1 MYLPRA
7 IIHGGGSVQRL
18 GTLLADMGLKRPL
31 VVAYKFLA
39 SPQSGAVG
47 KVCAALSAT
56 AAPFEVFTDTIPD
69 PTTESVERCVDALA
83 AGHFDSIV
91 ALGGGSPM
99 DTAKAA
105 AVLYKQGGRMRDYK
119 APYQNDGA
127 SLPIVAIPTTAGTG
141 SEATKFTIVT
151 DSETQ
156 EKMLCVGV
164 AYLPI
169 AAILDYELTLTKP
182 FRLTDDTGIDAICH
196 AMEAYVSAKHNPL
209 ADGFAISAMQK
220 LGGSL
225 YTACHSPSDAAAR
238 EAMLLGSCQAGMAF
252 SNASVTLI
260 HGMSRPLG
268 ALFHIPHGMCNAML
282 LPRCISFSAEGAVAR
297 YAEASRM
304 LGLCSASATDDDASG
319 GFARALHKV
328 TSDLEVPTLQGFGVD
343 EAVFLQAVPRMATA
357 ALASGSPG
365 NNPVVPSQAQVE
377 VLFHEL
383 WDHECRASTT
393 G

>member
-1 MYLPRA
+1 MRRCCASDRHRPALPRQLP
-7 IIHGGGSVQRL
+7 HLRS
-18 GTLLADMGLKRPL
+18 
-31 VVAYKFLA
+31 
-39 SPQSGAVG
+39 
-47 KVCAALSAT
+47 LS
-56 AAPFEVFTDTIPD
+56 
-69 PTTESVERCVDALA
+69 R
-83 AGHFDSIV
+83 
-91 ALGGGSPM
+91 
-99 DTAKAA
+99 
-105 AVLYKQGGRMRDYK
+105 R
-119 APYQNDGA
+119 
-127 SLPIVAIPTTAGTG
+127 
-141 SEATKFTIVT
+141 
-151 DSETQ
+151 
-156 EKMLCVGV
+156 CVGV

-182 FRLTDDTGIDAICH
+182 FRLTADTGIDAICH

-209 ADGFAISAMQK
+209 ADGFAISAMHK

-225 YTACHSPSDAAAR
+225 YTACESPNDAAAR

-304 LGLCSASATDDDASG
+304 LGLCSASATDDDAAG

-343 EAVFLQAVPRMATA
+343 EAVFRQAVPRMATA

-383 WDHECRASTT
+383 WDHECRASAT

>member
-1 MYLPRA
+1 MYLPRT
-7 IIHGGGSVQRL
+7 IIHGGGSIRRL
-18 GTLLADMGLKRPL
+18 GALLGDMGLKRPL
-31 VVAYKFLA
+31 VVADKFLA
-39 SPQSGAVG
+39 SPQSGAVD
-47 KVCAALSAT
+47 KVCDSLSASG
-56 AAPFEVFTDTIPD
+56 APFEVFTDTIPD
-69 PTTESVERCVDALA
+69 PTTESVERCVDALT
-83 AGHFDSIV
+83 AGNFDSIV

-105 AVLYKQGGRMRDYK
+105 AVLFKQGGRMRDYK
-119 APYQNDGA
+119 APFKNDGA
-127 SLPIVAIPTTAGTG
+127 TLPMIAIPTTAGTG

-156 EKMLCVGV
+156 EKMLCAGL
-164 AYLPI
+164 AYLPL

-182 FRLTDDTGIDAICH
+182 FRLTADTGIDAICH

-209 ADGFAISAMQK
+209 ADGFATSAMQK
-220 LGGSL
+220 LGGAL

-282 LPRCISFSAEGAVAR
+282 LPRCTSFGLQGAVAR
-297 YAEASRM
+297 YAEASRL
-304 LGLCSASATDDDASG
+304 LGLCADSATDDDAAGS
-319 GFARALHKV
+319 FAHALHKV
-328 TSDLEVPTLQGFGVD
+328 TADLEVPTLQGFGVD
-343 EAVFLQAVPRMATA
+343 EATFRKAVPRMATD

-365 NNPVVPSQAQVE
+365 NNPVVPSQAQIE
-377 VLFHEL
+377 GLFHEL
-383 WDHECRASTT
+383 WDHECRASAA

>member
-1 MYLPRA
+1 
-7 IIHGGGSVQRL
+7 
-18 GTLLADMGLKRPL
+18 
-31 VVAYKFLA
+31 
-39 SPQSGAVG
+39 
-47 KVCAALSAT
+47 
-56 AAPFEVFTDTIPD
+56 
-69 PTTESVERCVDALA
+69 
-83 AGHFDSIV
+83 
-91 ALGGGSPM
+91 
-99 DTAKAA
+99 
-105 AVLYKQGGRMRDYK
+105 
-119 APYQNDGA
+119 
-127 SLPIVAIPTTAGTG
+127 
-141 SEATKFTIVT
+141 
-151 DSETQ
+151 
-156 EKMLCVGV
+156 
-164 AYLPI
+164 
-169 AAILDYELTLTKP
+169 
-182 FRLTDDTGIDAICH
+182 
-196 AMEAYVSAKHNPL
+196 
-209 ADGFAISAMQK
+209 MQK

-225 YTACHSPSDAAAR
+225 YTACQSPSDAAAR

-304 LGLCSASATDDDASG
+304 LGLCSASATDDDAAG

-343 EAVFLQAVPRMATA
+343 ETVFRQAVPRMATA